1 MQKVYFSR
9 LMRVCVGLIMLVA
22 GTYSK
27 FPFFSWSA
35 GLGRFLQ
42 VSALA
47 SHCWR
52 IVQNLRQRRGKRTES
67 TTPSAIQAS
76 SQSTSLLSM
85 NNYTPLVISRNYKNK
100 QLILLCQGKLA
111 LTAVNKLLQ
120 YKIIGAPNKFQNLP
134 RPLVRTS
141 FVNFVKILLICFMR
155 QSL

>member
-1 MQKVYFSR
+1 
-9 LMRVCVGLIMLVA
+9 
-22 GTYSK
+22 
-27 FPFFSWSA
+27 
-35 GLGRFLQ
+35 
-42 VSALA
+42 
-47 SHCWR
+47 
-52 IVQNLRQRRGKRTES
+52 
-67 TTPSAIQAS
+67 
-76 SQSTSLLSM
+76 M